1 MNMEEARRMLKIYRV
16 LDNDHRLNI
25 LITLFNEPNMAFNDI
40 ARKTGIERGLL
51 AYHLGLLRHVGLVKM
66 EYDRRSKKSTKYRL
80 TDEGVKILKELKL
93 AKAYKKT

>member
-1 MNMEEARRMLKIYRV
+1 MEEARRMLKIYRV

-25 LITLFNEPNMAFNDI
+25 LITLFNEPDMAFNDI
-40 ARKTGIERGLL
+40 ARETGIERGLL
-51 AYHLGLLRHVGLVKM
+51 AYHLGLLRRVGLVEM

-93 AKAYKKT
+93 VKAYKKA